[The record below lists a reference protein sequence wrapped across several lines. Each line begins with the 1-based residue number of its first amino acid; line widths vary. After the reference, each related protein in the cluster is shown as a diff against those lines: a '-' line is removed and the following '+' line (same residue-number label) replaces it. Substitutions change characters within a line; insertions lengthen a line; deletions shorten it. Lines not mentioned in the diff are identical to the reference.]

1 VSFLPARGEF
11 PEVSSCD
18 SSGQGKT
25 RAPSKISETYAKY
38 CVQTAQ
44 QFLGST
50 PRRKLRSHKRG
61 QSQKSRDSK
70 APAVQL
76 VCARIKSRTTKV
88 KSYKSQEQ
96 QKPGNVS
103 VWLTSQSTDIT
114 KYCHPE
120 RSEGPAF
127 AAPFTLLPL
136 FLFKVRHYQSRAGL
150 QHSNHLPRRPTIA
163 DRSPCWPAR
172 PDTQSRKGRCSAC
185 ENGACVKLK

>member
-120 RSEGPAF
+120 RSEGPAVCRSNHTLAF
-127 AAPFTLLPL
+127 SNCDSTESQTQPQRNLGCVPFSESCSPFTRCVLAAPSNPEPAPECSTSA
-136 FLFKVRHYQSRAGL
+136 SR
-150 QHSNHLPRRPTIA
+150 
-163 DRSPCWPAR
+163 
-172 PDTQSRKGRCSAC
+172 
-185 ENGACVKLK
+185 